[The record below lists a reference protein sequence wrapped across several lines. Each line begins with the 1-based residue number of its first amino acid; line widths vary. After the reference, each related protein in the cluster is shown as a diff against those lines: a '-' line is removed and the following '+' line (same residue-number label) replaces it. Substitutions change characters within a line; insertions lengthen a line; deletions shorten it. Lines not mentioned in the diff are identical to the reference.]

1 MQQKGKQ
8 NQSRSKL
15 SDKDQATP
23 KILKRPERRG
33 CQACEELLAEG
44 KQLLTDDDIKEGYE
58 KLVEIMAIDHRSDKH
73 HGLVQKAI
81 GLIVTKLGDAAVPG
95 KFLWRHKC
103 WGLQELTEIFIEIK
117 IMSHFKE
124 FFSFLSI
131 SEEGQGRVR
140 K

>member
-23 KILKRPERRG
+23 KILKRPEPERRG

-58 KLVEIMAIDHRSDKH
+58 KLVEVMAIEHRSDKH

-95 KFLWRHKC
+95 KFFWRHQC
-103 WGLQELTEIFIEIK
+103 LRLQELTEIFIEIK

-124 FFSFLSI
+124 FFSFF
-131 SEEGQGRVR
+131 EYF
-140 K
+140 